1 MIDMNKLK
9 NDKLK
14 EHKRLQQ
21 KEIDTFANLIQGCVN
36 RMCVTQDPKDLRE
49 KHAHAV
55 MYLYQ
60 LLYMLH
66 TRLQEDG
73 HDNEQG

>member
-1 MIDMNKLK
+1 MIDM
-9 NDKLK
+9 
-14 EHKRLQQ
+14 
-21 KEIDTFANLIQGCVN
+21 KEIKRKQMTKDINVFVDMLNGCVN
-36 RMCVTQDPKDLRE
+36 RMCVTGDPKELRE

-66 TRLQEDG
+66 IRLQEDG
-73 HDNEQG
+73 HDNEQR